1 MIIHFK
7 FCILDIGIKTNG
19 HHPHTSSDV
28 EDTSDTDSEAQ
39 STAEHG

>member
-1 MIIHFK
+1 MIIHFQ

-39 STAEHG
+39 STS